1 MKRARVLLADD
12 HRIVAE
18 GLRGLLEDAFDLVG
32 TVGDGQALVDAA
44 SALSPDA
51 IVCDI
56 AMPVMNGLD
65 AVRQLKRNGVAAKVV
80 FLTMYADVHLVS
92 EALRAGASG
101 YVLKHS
107 AGDELVAAIRD
118 ALQGRTYI
126 TPLLPRDVAERIS
139 DDASGRSGGTPKLTP
154 RQRQVLQLVVE
165 GRTMKEIAATLS
177 VSTRTAETHKYQMMQ
192 TLGCRTTADLV
203 RYAVSS
209 GIVPMPSQNP

>member
-1 MKRARVLLADD
+1 MRRARVLLADD

-18 GLRGLLEDAFDLVG
+18 GLRSLLEDAFELVG

-44 SALSPDA
+44 SALTPDA

-56 AMPVMNGLD
+56 AMPLMNGLD

-80 FLTMYADVHLVS
+80 FLTMYADVHLVT

-118 ALQGRTYI
+118 ALRGRTYI
-126 TPLLPRDVAERIS
+126 TPLLPRGVAERVTQ
-139 DDASGRSGGTPKLTP
+139 DASGRSAGMPKLTP
-154 RQRQVLQLVVE
+154 RQRQVLHLVAE
-165 GRTMKEIAATLS
+165 GRTMKEIAAILS
-177 VSTRTAETHKYQMMQ
+177 MSTRTAETHKYQMMQ
-192 TLGCRTTADLV
+192 TLRCRTTADLV
-203 RYAVSS
+203 RYAVAS
-209 GIVPMPSQNP
+209 GVVPMPSQNP

>member
-18 GLRGLLEDAFDLVG
+18 GLRSLLEDAFELVG

-44 SALSPDA
+44 STLTPDA

-65 AVRQLKRNGVAAKVV
+65 AVRQLKRNGVGAKVV
-80 FLTMYADVHLVS
+80 FLTMYADVHLVT

-118 ALQGRTYI
+118 ALHGRTYI
-126 TPLLPRDVAERIS
+126 TPLLPRDVVERVAE
-139 DDASGRSGGTPKLTP
+139 DASGRSVSATKLTP
-154 RQRQVLQLVVE
+154 RQRQVLHLVVA
-165 GRTMKEIAATLS
+165 GRTMKEIASLLS

-203 RYAVSS
+203 RYAVAS
-209 GIVPMPSQNP
+209 GIVPTPSQNP

>member
-18 GLRGLLEDAFDLVG
+18 GLRNLLEDAFDLVG
-32 TVGDGQALVDAA
+32 TVGDGHALVEAA
-44 SALSPDA
+44 AALTPDV

-56 AMPVMNGLD
+56 AMPVLNGLD
-65 AVRQLKRNGVAAKVV
+65 AVRQLKRSGATAKIV
-80 FLTMYADVHLVS
+80 FLTMYADVHLVA
-92 EALRAGASG
+92 EAFRAGASG

-118 ALQGRTYI
+118 AFQGRTYI
-126 TPLLPRDVAERIS
+126 TPLLPRDVAERLTDETSI
-139 DDASGRSGGTPKLTP
+139 RSGGAPGITP
-154 RQRQVLQLVVE
+154 RQRQVLQLVAE
-165 GRTMKEIAATLS
+165 GRTMKEIAALLA

-192 TLGCRTTADLV
+192 ALGCRTTADLV
-203 RYAVSS
+203 RYAVAC